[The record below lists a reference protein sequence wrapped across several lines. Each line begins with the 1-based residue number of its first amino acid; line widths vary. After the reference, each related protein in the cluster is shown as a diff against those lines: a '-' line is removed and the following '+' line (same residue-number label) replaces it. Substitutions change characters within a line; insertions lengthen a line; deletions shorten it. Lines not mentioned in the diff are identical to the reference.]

1 MAAELLQLLDFARS
15 QDAQNVLQ
23 ASVAQNAYCINQH
36 ATIIN
41 QHTAD
46 LAELTT
52 TTQQQDRSI
61 RILAANDDASPGYG
75 TRNPG
80 SCWRPIFVVGFAG
93 VLWIGHLQKRI
104 KQLEP
109 MVSRSPDAVS

>member
-15 QDAQNVLQ
+15 QDAQNALQ
-23 ASVAQNAYCINQH
+23 ASVAQNANCINQH

-46 LAELTT
+46 LAQLTT

-61 RILAANDDASPGYG
+61 RILAANDDGTPGYG
-75 TRNPG
+75 TRNSG
-80 SCWRPIFVVGFAG
+80 SCW
-93 VLWIGHLQKRI
+93 L
-104 KQLEP
+104 
-109 MVSRSPDAVS
+109 RSSSSGSPASCGSAICKSGSNSWSPWSVDPPTP